1 MLVNRG
7 PEVAIVVWTFLSLT
21 WVVVSLRC
29 YVRAA
34 MKKSFG
40 ADDWFAV
47 ISLVRLFLLKSQ
59 KGVHA

>member
-7 PEVAIVVWTFLSLT
+7 PEVAIVVWTFLTLT

-29 YVRAA
+29 YVRAE

-47 ISLVRLFLLKSQ
+47 ISLVRLFLLKS
-59 KGVHA
+59 